1 MSDRAHLPAFVR
13 EALED
18 DEGLKAASRSR
29 EGGAP
34 AGTLGSDADTRAR
47 AGSIPEPGVSKRNPE
62 PAVDGNSLDRAQ
74 VVGIERCFGALLEA
88 AWPES
93 GAPAEGSW
101 RSGAESGTGDF
112 APSAALF
119 QRLQATI
126 DEPPYRYAPF
136 FARAA
141 ELFDLPESTI
151 ISELG
156 RLAEPKVWK
165 FAGLPGIQHAAINGG
180 PKVAS
185 AETLFVRFAPGVRF
199 PKHRHTGLERVL
211 VLDGSY
217 RDSTGVVHRAGELR
231 EWVEGTE
238 HGFVVDPSEPC
249 IFASVVF
256 GRRFSAWPL
265 RALASV
271 LGR

>member
-1 MSDRAHLPAFVR
+1 MSSRAQLPEFVR

-18 DEGLKAASRSR
+18 GEGSEAAREKGAEGARPAAAGRADGAVQEHGSVPAAANDR
-29 EGGAP
+29 EGR
-34 AGTLGSDADTRAR
+34 SD
-47 AGSIPEPGVSKRNPE
+47 
-62 PAVDGNSLDRAQ
+62 VD
-74 VVGIERCFGALLEA
+74 GIERCFATLLEA
-88 AWPES
+88 AWPDPLPRAA
-93 GAPAEGSW
+93 GGSAA
-101 RSGAESGTGDF
+101 GNPEDF
-112 APSAALF
+112 APSSALF
-119 QRLQATI
+119 ERLRATL
-126 DEPPYRYAPF
+126 ETPPHRYAPF

-141 ELFDLPESTI
+141 ELFDLPESVI

-156 RLAEPKVWK
+156 RLAEPKVWR
-165 FAGLPGIQHAAINGG
+165 FAGLPGIQHATVKGG

-211 VLDGSY
+211 VLEGSY
-217 RDSTGVVHRAGELR
+217 RDTNGVEHRAGELR
-231 EWVEGTE
+231 EWAEGTE
-238 HGFVVDPSEPC
+238 HGFLVDKGEPC

-256 GRRFSAWPL
+256 GRRFDAWPL

>member
-1 MSDRAHLPAFVR
+1 MNSRAHLPEFVR

-18 DEGLKAASRSR
+18 GE
-29 EGGAP
+29 
-34 AGTLGSDADTRAR
+34 GSDAVRA
-47 AGSIPEPGVSKRNPE
+47 ANE
-62 PAVDGNSLDRAQ
+62 PAEQSDLE
-74 VVGIERCFGALLEA
+74 GIERCFATLLEA
-88 AWPES
+88 AWPDPMPRTALASATANGE
-93 GAPAEGSW
+93 
-101 RSGAESGTGDF
+101 DV

-119 QRLQATI
+119 DRLRTTLEA
-126 DEPPYRYAPF
+126 PPQRYAPF

-141 ELFDLPESTI
+141 ELFDLPESVI
-151 ISELG
+151 VSELG
-156 RLAEPKVWK
+156 RLAEPKVWR
-165 FAGLPGIQHAAINGG
+165 FAGLPGIQQVTVKGG

-211 VLDGSY
+211 VLEGSY
-217 RDSTGVVHRAGELR
+217 RDTNGVEHRAGELR
-231 EWVEGTE
+231 EWAEGSE
-238 HGFVVDPSEPC
+238 HGFLVDESGPC

-256 GRRFSAWPL
+256 GRRFDAWPL